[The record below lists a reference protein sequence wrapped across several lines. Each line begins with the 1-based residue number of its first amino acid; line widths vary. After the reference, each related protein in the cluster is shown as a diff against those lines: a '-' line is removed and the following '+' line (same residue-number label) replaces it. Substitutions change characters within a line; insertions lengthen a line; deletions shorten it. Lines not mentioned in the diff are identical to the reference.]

1 MKTFTKK
8 LKIIFLHIFVLLL
21 FFVLFFK
28 YSEEITKLKAKIY
41 YMMQSSHA
49 DSNID
54 FTEYP
59 IMTHSEHAWYDTTRL
74 IFHAGGGIDGLDYTN
89 SKEALEA
96 VLEKGESFVE
106 IDFMYTSDHELVCM
120 HKWGEQWGKE
130 EAPSIEEFISSKIYG
145 KYSAMTAAE
154 LIQYMECY
162 PNLYIIIDT
171 KEENQIEVV
180 ESLVALSAEHTDIT
194 ERLIIQLYA
203 DGIKEKI
210 QQIYPFS
217 DENFLFTAY
226 KFGSNYPNKIME
238 ICYDENITVVTVP
251 YDVWDKETKELYA
264 SKGFVVFEHTVNR
277 PDFAMKSLEEGVHGF
292 YTDFLSE
299 KDFEKRN

>member
-1 MKTFTKK
+1 MKKITKNIK
-8 LKIIFLHIFVLLL
+8 GILLHIAVLLL
-21 FFVLFFK
+21 LFVLIFK
-28 YSEEITKLKAKIY
+28 YSEEITKLKANIY
-41 YMMQSSHA
+41 YLMQNSHA

-59 IMTHSEHAWYDTTRL
+59 TMVHSEQAWYDTTQL

-96 VLEKGESFVE
+96 VLEKGQSFVE

-120 HKWGEQWGKE
+120 HKWEEQWGGE
-130 EAPSIEEFISSKIYG
+130 EVPSTEEFVSAKIYG
-145 KYSAMTAAE
+145 KYSTMTAEE
-154 LIQYMECY
+154 LIQYMERY

-171 KEENQIEVV
+171 KEEDQIEVV
-180 ESLVALSAEHTDIT
+180 ASLVELSAANTEITD
-194 ERLIIQLYA
+194 RLIIQLYA
-203 DGIKEKI
+203 DGVKEKI
-210 QQIYPFS
+210 QQVYPFRN
-217 DENFLFTAY
+217 ENFLFTAY
-226 KFGSNYPNKIME
+226 KFGSNYPNKIMK
-238 ICYDENITVVTVP
+238 ICYDENIAVVTVP

-264 SKGFVVFEHTVNR
+264 SKNFVVFEHTVNR